1 MSFGSFLSGTALG
14 GALVFGSL
22 SYHFI
27 RTNDGVQL
35 VPKLSA
41 TFTETY
47 LDARSFGLSDWTR
60 HRSVVTAIVRAK
72 KDSIFQGSAVE
83 TMGDQMTGLVQDLH
97 GPAGGG

>member
-1 MSFGSFLSGTALG
+1 MSFGSFVSGVVLG
-14 GALVFGSL
+14 GVLVFGSL

-47 LDARSFGLSDWTR
+47 LDARNFGLSDWTR

-72 KDSIFQGSAVE
+72 KDSIFHGTPVE
-83 TMGDQMTGLVQDLH
+83 SMTDQMTGLAQDMRA
-97 GPAGGG
+97 PGGS